1 MKYKN
6 KREVCVPGIYRHFK
20 HTEKGEWN
28 NYIYVTLA
36 DTRLITDKQL
46 KNFMT
51 FFRNYHY
58 DVLFKV
64 IETETKNEL
73 GLIKIN
79 NKVYLIDCCNEVKKT
94 ADYIVYRSLY
104 DNKIYARP
112 KDMFLS
118 SLPEGRY
125 SECNE
130 KYRFEL
136 MMNNLKHCTGSRSS
150 VDGRIVIR
158 ER

>member
-20 HTEKGEWN
+20 HTKKGEWN

-36 DTRLITDKQL
+36 DTKLITDKQL
-46 KNFMT
+46 QNFIS
-51 FFRNYHY
+51 FHHYNYE
-58 DVLFKV
+58 VLFKV
-64 IETETKNEL
+64 TETETKNEL
-73 GLIKIN
+73 ALIKIN
-79 NKVYLIDCCNEVKKT
+79 GKVYLIDCCNEIKKPVN
-94 ADYIVYRSLY
+94 YIVYRSLY
-104 DNKIYARP
+104 DNKVHARP

-118 SLPEGRY
+118 LLPEGRY

-150 VDGRIVIR
+150 VNGKIVIK

>member
-6 KREVCVPGIYRHFK
+6 GRQVCVPGIYRHFK
-20 HTEKGEWN
+20 HTEKGGWN

-36 DTRLITDKQL
+36 DTKLITDRRFE
-46 KNFMT
+46 NFIS
-51 FFRNYHY
+51 FWHY
-58 DVLFKV
+58 DYKVLMKV

-73 GLIKIN
+73 ALIEIDG
-79 NKVYLIDCCNEVKKT
+79 KVYLIDCLNDVNKT
-94 ADYIVYRSLY
+94 VDYIVYRSLY
-104 DNKIYARP
+104 DNQVYARP

-118 SLPEGRY
+118 LLPEGRY
-125 SECNE
+125 SECND

-136 MMNNLKHCTGSRSS
+136 MMNSVRHCTG
-150 VDGRIVIR
+150 VKDVISGKIIIK

>member
-6 KREVCVPGIYRHFK
+6 KRTVCVPGIYRHFK
-20 HTEKGEWN
+20 HTEKGGWN

-36 DTRLITDKQL
+36 DTKLITDRRFE
-46 KNFMT
+46 NFIS
-51 FFRNYHY
+51 FWHY
-58 DVLFKV
+58 DYKVLMKV

-73 GLIKIN
+73 ALIEIN
-79 NKVYLIDCCNEVKKT
+79 GKVYLIDCLNDVNKT
-94 ADYIVYRSLY
+94 VDYIVYRSLY
-104 DNKIYARP
+104 DNKVHARP

-118 SLPEGRY
+118 LLPEGRY

-136 MMNNLKHCTGSRSS
+136 IMNNLKHCTGSRNS
-150 VDGRIVIR
+150 VDGKIVIK

>member
-1 MKYKN
+1 MKYKD
-6 KREVCVPGIYRHFK
+6 KRQVCVPGIYRHFK
-20 HTEKGEWN
+20 HTENGGWN

-36 DTRLITDKQL
+36 DTKLITDRRL
-46 KNFMT
+46 ENFVS
-51 FFRNYHY
+51 FWHY
-58 DVLFKV
+58 DYKVLMKV

-73 GLIKIN
+73 ALIEIDG
-79 NKVYLIDCCNEVKKT
+79 KVYLIDCLNDVNKT
-94 ADYIVYRSLY
+94 VDYIVYRSLY
-104 DNKIYARP
+104 DNKVYARP

-118 SLPEGRY
+118 LIPEGRY

-136 MMNNLKHCTGSRSS
+136 MMNNLKHCTGSRNS
-150 VDGRIVIR
+150 VDGRIVIK

>member
-36 DTRLITDKQL
+36 DTKLITDRQL
-46 KNFMT
+46 ENFVSLNNYN
-51 FFRNYHY
+51 FEGLFR
-58 DVLFKV
+58 V

-73 GLIKIN
+73 ALMEIN
-79 NKVYLIDCCNEVKKT
+79 NKVYLIDCANEVNK
-94 ADYIVYRSLY
+94 AVDYIVYRSLY

-118 SLPEGRY
+118 PLPEGRY

-136 MMNNLKHCTGSRSS
+136 MMNNLKHCTGSRNS
-150 VDGRIVIR
+150 VNGKIVIK

>member
-6 KREVCVPGIYRHFK
+6 GREICVPGVYRHFK
-20 HTEKGEWN
+20 HTDKGEWN

-36 DTRLITDKQL
+36 DTKLITDKQIM
-46 KNFMT
+46 NFIY
-51 FFRNYHY
+51 FNHYKY
-58 DVLFKV
+58 DVLYKV

-73 GLIKIN
+73 ALIQIN
-79 NKVYLIDCCNEVKKT
+79 NRVYLIDCENKVNKT
-94 ADYIVYRSLY
+94 VDYIVYRSLY
-104 DNKIYARP
+104 DNNIYARP

-118 SLPEGRY
+118 PLPEGRY

-136 MMNNLKHCTGSRSS
+136 MMNNLKHCTGSRNS
-150 VDGRIVIR
+150 VDGKIVIR